1 MAANNAAWLITKG
14 ACSREELEKALKLG
28 MGLKKELFATVK
40 EFGPEKVVKTLN
52 ELAAKYGQFYEP
64 DPYLVNYR
72 G

>member
-1 MAANNAAWLITKG
+1 
-14 ACSREELEKALKLG
+14 
-28 MGLKKELFATVK
+28 MGLKKELFVTVQD
-40 EFGPEKVVKTLN
+40 FGPDKVVKTLN